1 MKPFNK
7 TLIAAALI
15 AATGAANAAGL
26 VTSVGGGNELFL
38 SVYDQGAAIV
48 DPSTGATT
56 YHGETYNLNLHVT
69 FDQLKAGATTALA
82 AFEGAGKSLS
92 TDANW
97 TGFTNFMSSNPGTVR
112 YLVAADNY
120 NLPQNSGSEIF
131 VSGSTPLMPDTF
143 NTPLKIADIA
153 IDQHAA
159 QIAAGAGANDSS
171 MIADTGTQ
179 KTGQFNESTGV
190 QASALWGGWGQG
202 SFDPTQAYGTAVN
215 FYQGGVSQVTAPGR
229 GGGSI
234 DVFTSSDVTN
244 LGQFLLTGNTLTFSA
259 AGVSAVPLPAA
270 VWMFGAGLMGLLRIT
285 RRKSVE
291 I

>member
-7 TLIAAALI
+7 TLIAAALM

-38 SVYDQGAAIV
+38 SVYDPGAAIV

-56 YHGETYNLNLHVT
+56 YHGETYNLNLHVS

-92 TDANW
+92 ADPNW
-97 TGFTNFMSSNPGTVR
+97 TGFTNFMSSNPGSVR
-112 YLVAADNY
+112 YLVGTDNNNNAASTGN
-120 NLPQNSGSEIF
+120 QIF
-131 VSGSTPLMPDTF
+131 VSGGTPLMPQTDLTS
-143 NTPLKIADIA
+143 LSIAAIA
-153 IDQHAA
+153 IDKHAG
-159 QIAAGAGANDSS
+159 QIVNGAGANDSS
-171 MIADTGTQ
+171 LIADTGTAD
-179 KTGQFNESTGV
+179 TGQFNPNPLLGV
-190 QASALWGGWGQG
+190 TADNFWGGWPN
-202 SFDPTQAYGTAVN
+202 FDPTQAYGTAVN
-215 FYQGGVSQVTAPGR
+215 FYQGGVSQVPAPGR
-229 GGGSI
+229 GGGII
-234 DVFTSSDVTN
+234 DAFTSSDVTN
-244 LGQFLLTGNTLTFSA
+244 LGQFLLAGNTLSFTP